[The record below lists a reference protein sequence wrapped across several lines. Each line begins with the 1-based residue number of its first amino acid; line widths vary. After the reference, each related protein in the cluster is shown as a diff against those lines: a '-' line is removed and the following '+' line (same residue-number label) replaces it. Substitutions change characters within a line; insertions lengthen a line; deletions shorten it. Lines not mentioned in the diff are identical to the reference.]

1 MELEDHLF
9 FLFTQ
14 VLYRR
19 NRALHEAMKPVGLL
33 LTEYRVLSVTLRKG
47 PLSMQDLAQWTAYE
61 RTRLTHILHAMEE
74 RGWVLRSSSEDDR
87 RTVMVQITPAGTA
100 LFRKAKRVVE
110 KLTSAIMSDNSAKD
124 VDLMRRALRAMGS
137 RLAEMGY

>member
-19 NRALHEAMKPVGLL
+19 NRALHEALKPMGVL
-33 LTEYRVLSVTLRKG
+33 LTEYRVMSVTLRKG
-47 PLSMQDLAQWTAYE
+47 PLTMQDLAHWTAYE
-61 RTRLTHILHAMEE
+61 RTRLTHILRAMEE
-74 RGWVLRSSSEDDR
+74 RGWVLRSSAESDR
-87 RTVMVQITPAGTA
+87 RTVVVRITPAGA
-100 LFRKAKRVVE
+100 SVFRKAKQIAE
-110 KLTSAIMSDNSAKD
+110 KLTSTIMSDNSDQD
-124 VDLMRRALRAMGS
+124 VDRMRRALRATGS